1 MRIVL
6 DSGII
11 SALVHSKPSVRKPL
25 AERLKLFQLASP
37 QNVTFLPEIIDYEVR
52 RKLLHLLIHQQTT
65 PKSIERLDRLP
76 DVMVFVPVDRET
88 FQEAARLW
96 ADVRSRGKP
105 TAPPAALDVD
115 VILAAQARQVG
126 GTVVTTNRK
135 HLDRY
140 VPTIDWTE
148 IPTTA

>member
-6 DSGII
+6 DSDII
-11 SALVHSKPSVRKPL
+11 SALVHSKPSVRRPL
-25 AERLKLFQLASP
+25 AERLKQFQLASP

-52 RKLLHLLIHQQTT
+52 RKLLHLLINQQTT
-65 PKSIERLDRLP
+65 PKSIERLDRLQ
-76 DVMVFVPVDRET
+76 DVMVFVSVDHET

-96 ADVRSRGKP
+96 ADVRSHGKS

-140 VPTIDWTE
+140 VPTIAWTE